1 MTDTMSAAPQFL
13 DAGPGVS
20 IAYHRLPGKS
30 PGVLFLGGFMSD
42 MTGSKALALEAF
54 CRTRGQAFLRFD
66 YRGHGASSGK
76 FEEGTIGL
84 WAEDALAA
92 LDRLTEGPQVLVGS
106 SMGGWV
112 ALLVARQRPERVK
125 ALVGIA
131 PAPDFTEDL
140 LWAAYSADKR
150 ETLQREGVVYEPSP
164 YSERPYGIT
173 YELIRD
179 GRKHL
184 LLRDPLRLRYP
195 MRILHGMLDPDV
207 PWQRSLR
214 LADKLETG
222 DVRVTLIKDG
232 DHRLSRD
239 QDLALLC
246 RTVEELLIP

>member
-1 MTDTMSAAPQFL
+1 MTDTLSAAPQFL
-13 DAGPGVS
+13 EAGPGVS
-20 IAYHRLPGKS
+20 IAYHRLSGKS
-30 PGVLFLGGFMSD
+30 PGVVFLGGFMSD

-54 CRTRGQAFLRFD
+54 CRARGQSFLRFD

-92 LDRLTEGPQVLVGS
+92 VDRLTEGPQILVGS
-106 SMGGWV
+106 SMGGWI

-140 LWAAYSADKR
+140 LWAAYSAEKR
-150 ETLQREGVVYEPSP
+150 EALQRAGVVYEPSQ

-184 LLRDPLRLRYP
+184 LLRDPLRLRSP
-195 MRILHGMLDPDV
+195 VRILHGMLDPDV

-239 QDLALLC
+239 QDLALLQ
-246 RTVEELLIP
+246 RTVEELLG